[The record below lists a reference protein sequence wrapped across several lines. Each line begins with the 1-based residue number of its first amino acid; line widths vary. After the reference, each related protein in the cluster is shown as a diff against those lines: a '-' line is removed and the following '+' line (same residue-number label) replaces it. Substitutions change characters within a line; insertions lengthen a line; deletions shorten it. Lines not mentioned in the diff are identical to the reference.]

1 MAYNVFMYIWN
12 FLKDSRHPSTETFLL
27 AAQAKR
33 LILFVDATLWRAI
46 KQEDEFY
53 IPESNALFVYHNSQ
67 WNGEAP
73 PAAATF

>member
-1 MAYNVFMYIWN
+1 
-12 FLKDSRHPSTETFLL
+12 LKLLKRFSAPFRASKSDAETFLL

-53 IPESNALFVYHNSQ
+53 IPESNALFVCHNSH
-67 WNGEAP
+67 NGETP